1 MISSLNFFRKTV
13 KLILGFLVVGFLH
26 GQVQAQNLSLKDAI
40 QIALDNYASIKAK
53 TNYSK
58 ASKAVV
64 LQTRKEA
71 LPNLVFSLQ
80 QDYGTVNG
88 QNGPLYG
95 LGGFGV
101 ASSGLPLPDQNWNA
115 GFGALYLTNI
125 NWEVFTFGRIK
136 ERIKLA
142 ESFATIQE
150 NDLQQEQFQQK
161 IKVAAAYLSL
171 LAAQRFTLSQQNN
184 LKRADTL
191 RLVVIARA
199 MNGLIAGVD
208 SSTANAEVSNA
219 RIALLRAQETEQQ
232 RAVELAQLM
241 GVASQNFALDTLFIT
256 RIPLAFNDATKET
269 KHPLVT
275 YYQSRI
281 TASRQ
286 QSKYFKTLKYPSLSL
301 FGVFQTRGSGFQ
313 SNYATDQKAYNQN
326 YWSGINPTRSNYLF
340 GIGLT
345 WNVTSLPRVKQ
356 QVASQNYISAA
367 LQNEFELIDQQ
378 LKAQVALAETRINIA
393 LDNFKEVPVQIKA
406 STDAYIQRRTLYTN
420 GLANITEMTQ
430 SLYLLN
436 RAETDRDIAYSN
448 VWQALLLKAA
458 ATGNFELFINE
469 F

>member
-1 MISSLNFFRKTV
+1 MILSFNFFRKTV
-13 KLILGFLVVGFLH
+13 ISILSFWVVGSLQ
-26 GQVQAQNLSLKDAI
+26 GQVQVQHLSLKDAV
-40 QIALDNYASIKAK
+40 QIALNNYPSIKAK

-58 ASKAVV
+58 ASKATV

-71 LPNLVFSLQ
+71 LPNLILSFQ

-88 QNGPLYG
+88 QNGPSYG

-101 ASSGLPLPDQNWNA
+101 ASSGLALPDQNWNA

-125 NWEVFTFGRIK
+125 NWEVFTFGRTR

-142 ESFATIQE
+142 ESFSTIQE

-161 IKVAAAYLSL
+161 IKVAAAYLNL
-171 LAAQRFTLSQQNN
+171 LAAQRFTLSQQSN
-184 LKRADTL
+184 LNRADTI
-191 RLVVIARA
+191 RLVVKARA

-208 SSTANAEVSNA
+208 SSTTNAEVSNA
-219 RIALLRAQETEQQ
+219 RIALLRAKEAEQQ

-241 GVASQNFALDTLFIT
+241 GVPSQNFALDTLFIT
-256 RIPLAFNDATKET
+256 KIPLAFSDTAMAI
-269 KHPLVT
+269 KHPLIT
-275 YYQSRI
+275 WYQSRI
-281 TASRQ
+281 TASTQ

-326 YWSGINPTRSNYLF
+326 YWSGINPTRLNYLL
-340 GIGLT
+340 GLGLT
-345 WNVTSLPRVKQ
+345 WNLTSLLRVKQ

-367 LQNEFELIDQQ
+367 LQNEFELVDQQ
-378 LKAQVALAETRINIA
+378 LKAQVDLAETRINIA
-393 LDNFKEVPVQIKA
+393 VDNFNEVPVQIKA
-406 STDAYIQRRTLYTN
+406 ATEAFIQRRVLYTN

-458 ATGNFELFINE
+458 ATGNFALFINE

>member
-1 MISSLNFFRKTV
+1 MVPSFNFFRKTIIS
-13 KLILGFLVVGFLH
+13 ILVFWIVGSLH
-26 GQVQAQNLSLKDAI
+26 GEVQAQRLSLKDAI
-40 QIALDNYASIKAK
+40 QTALNNYPSIKAK
-53 TNYSK
+53 ANYSK
-58 ASKAVV
+58 ASQATV

-71 LPNLVFSLQ
+71 LPNFILSLQ

-88 QNGPLYG
+88 QNGPSYG

-115 GFGALYLTNI
+115 SFGALYLTNI
-125 NWEVFTFGRIK
+125 NWEVFTFGRIR
-136 ERIKLA
+136 ERIKSA
-142 ESFATIQE
+142 QAFATIQE

-184 LKRADTL
+184 LNRADTI
-191 RLVVIARA
+191 RLVVVARA

-219 RIALLRAQETEQQ
+219 RISLLRAQEAEQQ

-241 GVASQNFALDTLFIT
+241 GLPSQNFALDTLFIS
-256 RIPLAFNDATKET
+256 RIPLAFSDTAMAI
-269 KHPLVT
+269 KHPLLT
-275 YYQSRI
+275 WYKSRVA
-281 TASRQ
+281 ASIQ

-313 SNYATDQKAYNQN
+313 SNYATDQKAYSRN
-326 YWSGINPTRSNYLF
+326 YWSGINPTRSNYLL
-340 GIGLT
+340 GVGLT
-345 WNVTSLPRVKQ
+345 WNLTSLLRVKQ
-356 QVASQNYISAA
+356 QVASQNYVSAA

-378 LKAQVALAETRINIA
+378 LKAQVVLADTRINIS

-406 STDAYIQRRTLYTN
+406 ATEAFVQRRVLYTN